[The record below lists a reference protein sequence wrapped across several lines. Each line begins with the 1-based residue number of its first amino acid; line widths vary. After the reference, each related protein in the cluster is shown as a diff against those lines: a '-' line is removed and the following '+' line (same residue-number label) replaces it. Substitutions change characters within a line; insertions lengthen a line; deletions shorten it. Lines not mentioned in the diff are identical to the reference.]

1 MYKLKKLNIFNFA
14 TVLFLILTSS
24 VFAQTTSYKCTNPT
38 IYGLDVED
46 VNRSNS
52 SFYCWEIKYLKE
64 YQNRLSMTLSSYYNL
79 FPKDISS
86 ENIEKL
92 RELGITPEKSD
103 YLYKYFID
111 TPINEKKSYE
121 KIIKSAISKAQNDL
135 SDKSQY
141 VYGRP
146 IWYADFLNPIDGV
159 ASFFKN
165 LDFSK
170 GPYKRFF
177 KVLGESCYPKNADK
191 KAFDVF
197 PYGLQPVGIIGRY
210 FINAFGEI
218 VAEIKEVKNG
228 TKIEN
233 KIYLVG
239 STKSIGT
246 WNDNKCKI
254 TDISKNIKR
263 TFSCT
268 ACTMF
273 EIAFNTVSKIGF
285 ILYDKLAR
293 YTLYLMTGMFLIW
306 VLFMFFDNAIKKQDG
321 EAFTKT
327 FFSKAMWVF
336 IVSAFLS
343 VSITDENNI
352 INYTVRPLTDFMTG
366 YNKMMTKAI
375 DKDNKPWEC
384 RYASKD
390 IEDNAV
396 IFSKEIKTNIV
407 CTIERIGDFNN
418 LNIEIGKQQVLQGWR
433 QILNLEVAN
442 GGLKIFLG
450 ITIMALFFMLNLT
463 VPFFFI
469 ESLFKIAIVV
479 FLFPLILAGYVF
491 DKKGKGFVQKALD
504 TFLFAIFQLISLS
517 IMCSVISLLM
527 SYISTI
533 DFYALQ
539 DAIVNSNGQEMT
551 SQMLLIF
558 SFNTNKLL
566 EIIYTSLI
574 CWYLMGQALTIAN
587 NKFTGYASQESLP
600 RKFIDWGTNI
610 VKTSTSV
617 VVDKF
622 HLKQDAGALATKL
635 KKAREEEINQS
646 QGGRNV

>member
-1 MYKLKKLNIFNFA
+1 MYNLKRLSS
-14 TVLFLILTSS
+14 LFMTLVSLLILIPSAFSQTS
-24 VFAQTTSYKCTNPT
+24 SYKCKDPI
-38 IYGLDVED
+38 IYGLDRND
-46 VNRSNS
+46 VNLSNS
-52 SFYCWEIKYLKE
+52 SFYCWEIRYLKE
-64 YQNRLSMTLSSYYNL
+64 YQNRLSMTVSSYYNL

-92 RELGITPEKSD
+92 REFGITPEKAD
-103 YLYKYFID
+103 YLYKYFLD
-111 TPINEKKSYE
+111 TPINENKNYE
-121 KIIKSAISKAQNDL
+121 KVIKSGIAKAQDDL
-135 SDKSQY
+135 SNKSQY

-146 IWYADFLNPIDGV
+146 VFYMDLLNPVDNLKSIV
-159 ASFFKN
+159 KN
-165 LDFSK
+165 FDFSK
-170 GPYKRFF
+170 EPYKRFF
-177 KVLGESCYPKNADK
+177 KEFGESCYSKMTDR

-197 PYGLQPVGIIGRY
+197 PYALEPVGIIGRY
-210 FINAFGEI
+210 FVNAFGEI
-218 VAEIKEVKNG
+218 VAEIKEIKNG
-228 TKIEN
+228 EKIEN
-233 KIYLVG
+233 KIYLLG
-239 STKSIGT
+239 KTEAIGT
-246 WNDNKCKI
+246 WNANKCRI
-254 TDISKNIKR
+254 SDISNSIKR

-285 ILYDKLAR
+285 VLYDNLSR
-293 YTLYLMTGMFLIW
+293 YTLYLMTIMFLIW

-321 EAFTKT
+321 EAFIKT

-336 IVSAFLS
+336 IISAFLS

-352 INYTVRPLTDFMTG
+352 INYTVRPLTEFMTG

-390 IEDNAV
+390 IKDNAV
-396 IFSKEIKTNIV
+396 IFSKEIKENIV
-407 CTIERIGDFNN
+407 CTIERIADFNN
-418 LNIEIGKQQVLQGWR
+418 LNIEIGKQQVSVGWR
-433 QILNLEVAN
+433 QILNFEVVT
-442 GGLKIFLG
+442 GGIKIFLG
-450 ITIMALFFMLNLT
+450 LTIMALFFMFNLT

-469 ESLFKIAIVV
+469 ESLFKIAVVV
-479 FLFPLILAGYVF
+479 FLFPLILAGYAF
-491 DKKGKGFVQKALD
+491 DKGKGFVQKALD

-517 IMCSVISLLM
+517 IMCSVIALLM
-527 SYISTI
+527 SYISTL

-539 DAIVNSNGQEMT
+539 EAINNSNGQEMT
-551 SQMLLIF
+551 SQMLLII

-600 RKFIDWGTNI
+600 RKFVDWSTNI

-617 VVDKF
+617 VRDKIY
-622 HLKQDAGALATKL
+622 LKQDAGALATRL
-635 KKAREEEINQS
+635 RREREEEINQM
-646 QGGRNV
+646 QGGKNV